1 MNMNRRRFA
10 WIGIVVLSL
19 WSVAAYGQPRHGM
32 GSMGPG
38 HMMGDGPGMMFP
50 LILKGV
56 DLSDAQEQQVRTIM
70 QTHRASL
77 RALFGELRVAQEDI
91 ADKLL
96 APGEVRTEE
105 LTSQVQRVAQ
115 LREQLMQEGLKAALE
130 VRAVLTPEQ
139 LAKASELKGR
149 MRALHTEMRELFR
162 EKK

>member
-1 MNMNRRRFA
+1 MNRRRFA

-19 WSVAAYGQPRHGM
+19 WAVAAHGQPRHGM
-32 GSMGPG
+32 GPMGPG
-38 HMMGDGPGMMFP
+38 HMMGDGPGTMFP

-56 DLSDAQEQQVRTIM
+56 DLSDAQEKQVRTIM

-77 RALFGELRVAQEDI
+77 RTLFGELQAAQQDI

-96 APGEVRTEE
+96 APGEVRTED